1 MLRVDGLDKA
11 LIGVRVS
18 TTTPVLVYD
27 YDKSVS
33 LYMKQLDLSYEDAL
47 EHLEFNTIGANF
59 GEKSPVF
66 IRKHKNLQDV
76 ADWDYLEDEEE
87 NIV

>member
-11 LIGVRVS
+11 LLGVRVS

-33 LYMKQLDLSYEDAL
+33 LFMKQLDLSYEDAL
-47 EHLEFNTIGANF
+47 EHLEF
-59 GEKSPVF
+59 
-66 IRKHKNLQDV
+66 R
-76 ADWDYLEDEEE
+76 
-87 NIV
+87 

>member
-1 MLRVDGLDKA
+1 
-11 LIGVRVS
+11 
-18 TTTPVLVYD
+18 
-27 YDKSVS
+27 
-33 LYMKQLDLSYEDAL
+33 MKQLNLSYEDAL